1 MLRYLWQTGSKQMA
15 ELSQSAMAYKPTQNK
30 SVHDNWIVKKKK
42 RLSMGWVDT
51 WHLVSFR
58 DK

>member
-30 SVHDNWIVKKKK
+30 FVHDNWIVKKKK
-42 RLSMGWVDT
+42 KKDWAWDGLTLDT
-51 WHLVSFR
+51 
-58 DK
+58 